1 MTNFYVML
9 LKQFA
14 RGLDNADFEKYVEE
28 VQNVIEE
35 EKLMRG
41 LK

>member
-1 MTNFYVML
+1 MTNFYIVL
-9 LKQFA
+9 LRQFA

-28 VQNVIEE
+28 VQNLIEE
-35 EKLMRG
+35 EKIMRG